1 MLFSDH
7 CLSSYSSR
15 CFSAQIRSLSS
26 SEPWLHSL
34 TLNKL
39 LTSPQEPLS
48 VLTIRDSLQLS
59 VSWPDINSQELLIPP
74 HVLIFP
80 ACCVIIKMCFAVM
93 GVIIKSLMMWARI
106 DFLPISRR
114 ICSNQPVLMDYRQK
128 GRVWQLG
135 DHRPGVWPRLATRSA
150 NGQRR
155 QSLLYSDSGSE

>member
-1 MLFSDH
+1 MSWSQVSGNKLMLLSCDH
-7 CLSSYSSR
+7 CLSSYSSQS
-15 CFSAQIRSLSS
+15 FSAQFTSLS

-39 LTSPQEPLS
+39 LTSPREPLS

-74 HVLIFP
+74 HLLIFP

-93 GVIIKSLMMWARI
+93 RVIIKSLMMSARI

-114 ICSNQPVLMDYRQK
+114 ICSNQPVLMD
-128 GRVWQLG
+128 
-135 DHRPGVWPRLATRSA
+135 
-150 NGQRR
+150 
-155 QSLLYSDSGSE
+155 